1 MCFSFFILKKV
12 LKMILKSI
20 KNNTKASIM
29 LSVRDKELNMR
40 EIEKARAIL
49 LSSHLTFNQL
59 HEITKIPVPTL
70 KRYSRQAKDKA
81 SFGKYEN
88 IAKLAKVYDKSKFED
103 QKRQID
109 LTKAMELG
117 EWLKNNIPNDTW
129 GKRIKKAIMND
140 SEVLIKILQTNEK

>member
-20 KNNTKASIM
+20 ENVTKASIM

-70 KRYSRQAKDKA
+70 KRLLES
-81 SFGKYEN
+81 
-88 IAKLAKVYDKSKFED
+88 
-103 QKRQID
+103 
-109 LTKAMELG
+109 M
-117 EWLKNNIPNDTW
+117 
-129 GKRIKKAIMND
+129 
-140 SEVLIKILQTNEK
+140 KILLN

>member
-1 MCFSFFILKKV
+1 MK
-12 LKMILKSI
+12 
-20 KNNTKASIM
+20 
-29 LSVRDKELNMR
+29 
-40 EIEKARAIL
+40 IL
-49 LSSHLTFNQL
+49 L
-59 HEITKIPVPTL
+59 
-70 KRYSRQAKDKA
+70 
-81 SFGKYEN
+81 
-88 IAKLAKVYDKSKFED
+88 KLAKVYDKSKFED

>member
-1 MCFSFFILKKV
+1 MGFSFFYAPKV
-12 LKMILKSI
+12 QKMILKNI
-20 KNNTKASIM
+20 ENDTKASIM
-29 LSVRDKELNMR
+29 LSVKDKELNMK

-49 LSSHLTFNQL
+49 LSNHLTFNQL
-59 HEITKIPVPTL
+59 HEATNIPVSTL
-70 KRYSRQAKDKA
+70 KRYSRQAKSKVP
-81 SFGKYEN
+81 FGKYEN
-88 IAKLAKVYDKSKFED
+88 IAELAKVYDKSKFED

-140 SEVLIKILQTNEK
+140 SEVLIKILQMDEK

>member
-1 MCFSFFILKKV
+1 MK
-12 LKMILKSI
+12 
-20 KNNTKASIM
+20 
-29 LSVRDKELNMR
+29 

-49 LSSHLTFNQL
+49 LSNHLTFNQL
-59 HEITKIPVPTL
+59 HEATNIPVSTL
-70 KRYSRQAKDKA
+70 KRYSRQAKGKVP
-81 SFGKYEN
+81 FGKYEN

-140 SEVLIKILQTNEK
+140 SEVLIKILQMNEK